1 MDKIKDILDIPNYYN
16 NFKNEI
22 ASENI
27 LHLLNSNPLEYMRE
41 LFIKNNKL
49 FYNLRDELIL
59 RGFGFKQEYQ
69 NNYLLGRDYEIHSI
83 LIKSKDTDAFKKI
96 DFAMLGASNF
106 IERFNVQSDL
116 FFHNVPW
123 EGILHFLPNASS
135 EYLKREFKKEGF
147 SFTYIK
153 KGEAIPFVHTN
164 SYTVE
169 EKGVSMIKESKV
181 QNKSCDYNK
190 LNLPLEHYYEGS
202 LFQHFRNYCHK
213 NNMKKFSDL
222 TLDKVN
228 EYEHVKF
235 TRSETAKLVKEI
247 YHEINKKY

>member
-1 MDKIKDILDIPNYYN
+1 MDKIKDILDRQNNYN
-16 NFKNEI
+16 NYKNEI

-59 RGFGFKQEYQ
+59 RGFGFKKEYQ
-69 NNYLLGRDYEIHSI
+69 NNYLLGREYEIHSI
-83 LIKSKDTDAFKKI
+83 LIKLEDTHAFKKL
-96 DFAMLGASNF
+96 DFAMFGASNF

-135 EYLKREFKKEGF
+135 DYLKKEFEKEGF
-147 SFTYIK
+147 SFTSIE
-153 KGEAIPFVHTN
+153 KGGAIPFVDTSSYSMKKKGN
-164 SYTVE
+164 SLV
-169 EKGVSMIKESKV
+169 KESKS
-181 QNKSCDYNK
+181 QNDLYDYNK
-190 LNLPLEHYYEGS
+190 FDLPLEHYYEGN

-213 NNMKKFSDL
+213 NNLKKFSDL
-222 TLDKVN
+222 TLDRVN
-228 EYEHVKF
+228 EYEHIKF
-235 TRSETAKLVKEI
+235 TRRETAKLVKEI
-247 YHEINKKY
+247 YHEIHK